1 MSATTTAAS
10 FDIQHLA
17 QAMRHSSALDAVPL
31 NLSDAHW
38 VTLANYMQPVAL
50 QQGQVLIE
58 QGVKD
63 RTVYFVESG
72 TLTVHYEDAKE
83 LVRIAVVGA
92 GSLLGEGAF
101 FSHLPRSATVNAG
114 SDEMGLR
121 PQVLVV
127 DSACLTPRPRK
138 WPTMVSLKRC
148 SRSFKNSLLGPCSQ
162 LRHTLSAGSLCWR
175 ANASAALRYTL
186 WCKGTFLSGSSAL
199 PKWWVMSFSLVI
211 CRATTAGSSGS
222 HPDHQPRSVK
232 VPAPLLVARASTGP
246 VRSGA

>member
-1 MSATTTAAS
+1 MGYVGVAPRAALRFTWRMSASTAAPAR

-72 TLTVHYEDAKE
+72 TLTVHYEDSKE
-83 LVRIAVVGA
+83 RVRIAVVGA

-114 SDEMGLR
+114 SDCRLW
-121 PQVLVV
+121 
-127 DSACLTPRPRK
+127 CLTPLRFRELSVRHPQIALELTVAMSAVLARRMYNK
-138 WPTMVSLKRC
+138 PKR
-148 SRSFKNSLLGPCSQ
+148 
-162 LRHTLSAGSLCWR
+162 
-175 ANASAALRYTL
+175 
-186 WCKGTFLSGSSAL
+186 
-199 PKWWVMSFSLVI
+199 
-211 CRATTAGSSGS
+211 
-222 HPDHQPRSVK
+222 
-232 VPAPLLVARASTGP
+232 VAVT
-246 VRSGA
+246 